1 MAVGHGLTS
10 TEEECQVIKHVL
22 TMKEIVAA
30 SGVAISLVGLG
41 GFAGV
46 AAAEPLVDTGTYDEQ
61 MDVEQEDCWGE
72 VSSPPAV
79 FEVGDPESAGCEHSR
94 TAE

>member
-1 MAVGHGLTS
+1 MN
-10 TEEECQVIKHVL
+10 
-22 TMKEIVAA
+22 
-30 SGVAISLVGLG
+30 
-41 GFAGV
+41 
-46 AAAEPLVDTGTYDEQ
+46 
-61 MDVEQEDCWGE
+61 VEQEDCWGE

>member
-1 MAVGHGLTS
+1 
-10 TEEECQVIKHVL
+10 VIKHIL

-30 SGVAISLVGLG
+30 SGVAIGLVGLG

-46 AAAEPLVDTGTYDEQ
+46 ADAEPLVDTGTYDEQ

-79 FEVGDPESAGCEHSR
+79 FEIGDPESAGCGHTR

>member
-1 MAVGHGLTS
+1 M
-10 TEEECQVIKHVL
+10 IKHVL

-30 SGVAISLVGLG
+30 SGVGCRLVGLG
-41 GFAGV
+41 RFAGV

-61 MDVEQEDCWGE
+61 MNVEQEDCWGE

>member
-1 MAVGHGLTS
+1 M
-10 TEEECQVIKHVL
+10 IKHVL
-22 TMKEIVAA
+22 AVKEIVAA

-79 FEVGDPESAGCEHSR
+79 FEIGDPESAGCGHTR